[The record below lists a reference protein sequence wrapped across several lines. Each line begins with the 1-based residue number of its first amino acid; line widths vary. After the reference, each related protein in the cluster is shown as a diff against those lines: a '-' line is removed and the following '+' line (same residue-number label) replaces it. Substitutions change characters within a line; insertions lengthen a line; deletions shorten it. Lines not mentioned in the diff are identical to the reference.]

1 MQLTCYCHVLRTLNP
16 FAAEF
21 WDDALCIWLK
31 KNEPRVPRHTHVTGS
46 RIGKLALTPLSQEM
60 FSNLIE
66 LSEGAAPLRTKA
78 PHPFTVYTVHSFVA
92 RGDYGKSLSTPFL
105 LALSSPS
112 PLSSPLLSSS
122 PMGDFKRGRKR
133 DSPLSRRDGS
143 SQCRRIAHKNNSLN
157 SENRDP
163 KALSFVGG
171 AE

>member
-1 MQLTCYCHVLRTLNP
+1 MHCV
-16 FAAEF
+16 FGS
-21 WDDALCIWLK
+21 

-112 PLSSPLLSSS
+112 PLSFRFAP
-122 PMGDFKRGRKR
+122 PH
-133 DSPLSRRDGS
+133 
-143 SQCRRIAHKNNSLN
+143 IAS
-157 SENRDP
+157 
-163 KALSFVGG
+163 LSFLLALTLIAVVDI
-171 AE
+171 